1 MKKAISPMVATVLL
15 IGFTIA
21 VGAILSVWFTSFT
34 RTQTSG
40 ITGGASCYGGNVK
53 VFSNLTSSIT
63 SANAL
68 RVFIS
73 NLRSDISI
81 TVNSVVVYC
90 GTSGPFSASGLPKTI
105 GASLTDSID
114 IGSLSGCNIGN
125 TKIIVVGNCS
135 SGGTFT
141 ASCVEGTCGLY

>member
-34 RTQTSG
+34 RTQTATVSG
-40 ITGGASCYGGNVK
+40 TAGCSGADVR
-53 VFSNLTSSIT
+53 VFSNVTT
-63 SANAL
+63 TNTNAV

-73 NLRSDISI
+73 NLRSDINI
-81 TVNSVVVYC
+81 TVNSVVVSC

-114 IGSLSGCNIGN
+114 IGSLSGCIIGN
-125 TKIIVVGNCS
+125 TKITVVGNCS
-135 SGGTFT
+135 TGGSFTSG
-141 ASCVEGTCGLY
+141 CVEGTCGLY

>member
-34 RTQTSG
+34 RTQTTG
-40 ITGGASCYGGNVK
+40 ITGGASCHGGNVK

-73 NLRSDISI
+73 NLRSDINI

-90 GTSGPFSASGLPKTI
+90 GTNPSSASGLPKTI
-105 GASLTDSID
+105 GASLTDYVDVS
-114 IGSLSGCNIGN
+114 GLSGCNIGN
-125 TKIIVVGNCS
+125 TKITVVGNCS
-135 SGGTFT
+135 TGGSFTSG
-141 ASCVEGTCGLY
+141 CVEGTCGLY

>member
-21 VGAILSVWFTSFT
+21 VGAILSVWFTTFT
-34 RTQTSG
+34 RTQTATVSG
-40 ITGGASCYGGNVK
+40 TAGCSGAYVK
-53 VFSNLTSSIT
+53 IFSNVTT
-63 SANAL
+63 TNTNAV

-73 NLRSDISI
+73 NLRSDTTINVNSI
-81 TVNSVVVYC
+81 TVSC
-90 GTSGPFSASGLPKTI
+90 GGVSTSATGLPRI
-105 GASLTDSID
+105 VSPASTNFTDVSV
-114 IGSLSGCNIGN
+114 SNCNIGN
-125 TKIIVVGNCS
+125 TKITVIGNCS

>member
-21 VGAILSVWFTSFT
+21 VGAILSVWFTTFT
-34 RTQTSG
+34 RTQTATVSG
-40 ITGGASCYGGNVK
+40 EAGCSGAYVK
-53 VFSNLTSSIT
+53 IFSNVTT
-63 SANAL
+63 TNTNAV

-73 NLRSDISI
+73 NLRSDTTINVNNITISCGDSS
-81 TVNSVVVYC
+81 TSV
-90 GTSGPFSASGLPKTI
+90 TTDLPKI
-105 GASLTDSID
+105 VNPASTNYIDVSI
-114 IGSLSGCNIGN
+114 SGCNVGN
-125 TKIIVVGNCS
+125 TRITVVGNCS